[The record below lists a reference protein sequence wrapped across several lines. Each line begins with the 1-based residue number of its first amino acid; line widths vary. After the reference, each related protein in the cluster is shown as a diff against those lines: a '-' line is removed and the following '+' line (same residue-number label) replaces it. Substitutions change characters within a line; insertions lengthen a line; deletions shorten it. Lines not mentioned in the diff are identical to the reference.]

1 MSLPHHL
8 ARHLALSIVLTTIG
22 LLPIAPT
29 RAQTAEAIQ
38 QSQQLFQRGK
48 QLYQRGE
55 FDSAAKAFHQSQQL
69 HPTFDHAYALGVA
82 YLNALQNDQ
91 AIPAFEAAIQIDPDR
106 ETVAYAYAHI
116 GKAQLN
122 LQQYPAAIVAYQQAL
137 NRRPTDAAIAE
148 NLGIAYHLNHQ
159 FDAAAQTYEQAL
171 RLNPNH
177 PDLRRMLE
185 KARTRQKP

>member
-8 ARHLALSIVLTTIG
+8 VRHLALPIVLATIS

-29 RAQTAEAIQ
+29 RAQTAAAIQ
-38 QSQQLFQRGK
+38 QAQQLYQRGK
-48 QLYQRGE
+48 QLNQRGE

-91 AIPAFEAAIQIDPDR
+91 AIPAFEAAIRLDPDR

-122 LQQYPAAIVAYQQAL
+122 LQQYPAAIAAYQQAQR
-137 NRRPTDAAIAE
+137 RRPTDPAILE
-148 NLGIAYHLNHQ
+148 NLGLAYHLNGQ
-159 FDAAAQTYEQAL
+159 FPEATQTYEQAL
-171 RLNPNH
+171 RLTPNH
-177 PDLRRMLE
+177 PDLRHMLTQ
-185 KARTRQKP
+185 ARSRQKP